1 MIDVPPLAPQADNPA
16 EAFVR
21 RLTGDND
28 PAGAV
33 SYTAEAGQFQRA
45 GFPVVLCGPGS
56 IDQAH
61 QPDEWLS
68 LAQLEAGAAFMAR
81 LVARLPGPVRSGL
94 AWVLRPAAKWLRIP
108 LGLLF
113 IAGGFLAISF
123 FISTTGSPLTEMF
136 RYLGFW
142 SLAIGVFNLVPGF
155 PLDGGL

>member
-1 MIDVPPLAPQADNPA
+1 MTEPTDGATNMAIDEAVWLGRRAGASPPTIRFFAWAPPTVSLGYGQPLDHHVDVAGCRRVGVGI
-16 EAFVR
+16 VR

-33 SYTAEAGQFQRA
+33 SYTAQAGQFQRA

-81 LVARLPGPVRSGL
+81 LVEELSA
-94 AWVLRPAAKWLRIP
+94 
-108 LGLLF
+108 
-113 IAGGFLAISF
+113 
-123 FISTTGSPLTEMF
+123 
-136 RYLGFW
+136 
-142 SLAIGVFNLVPGF
+142 
-155 PLDGGL
+155 